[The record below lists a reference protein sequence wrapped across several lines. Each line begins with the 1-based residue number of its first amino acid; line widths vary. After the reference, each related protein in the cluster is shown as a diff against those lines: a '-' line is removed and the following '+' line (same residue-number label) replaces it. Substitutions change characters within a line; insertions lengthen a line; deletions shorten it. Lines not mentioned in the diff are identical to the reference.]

1 MNIIDLLKEVGLSG
15 FLDIA
20 FMSALVYTI
29 LVWFKRTRAAFVVIG
44 MSIIGVTYLLA
55 RQFNLALTTT
65 VFQGFFAIILIAVI
79 IIFQEEI
86 KHFFEQVAS
95 RSSIRNL
102 KARKSFQ
109 MPHREI
115 EILTSTLSALARENT
130 GALLVIRG
138 KDPIIRHLDGG
149 ENLNGKLSEALLRSI
164 FDPHSIGH
172 DGAVII
178 HGDRVVQFSC
188 YLPLSKNLQKI
199 RRGGTRHAAA
209 LGLAELTDALCLI
222 VSEER
227 GTISAARN
235 GEIREVKTVEEL
247 NTLLEKFYDEITPT
261 HERKP
266 WKDFFKKNYKE
277 KVIAVT
283 VTVILWFIFVHE
295 SKLDYRTY
303 TIPVEYSNLP
313 SQLIVTGIE
322 PVNVEATFSG
332 PRRSFYFVDQSD
344 IKLYLKL
351 FDVHPGQFKRAITK
365 SNISFPEGLT
375 LENIQPSEVVVD
387 VKQLNP

>member
-1 MNIIDLLKEVGLSG
+1 MKIIDLIEEVGLSG

-20 FMSALVYTI
+20 FMSLLIYTV

-95 RSSIRNL
+95 RSSIRSF

-109 MPHREI
+109 MPRREI
-115 EILTSTLSALARENT
+115 EILASTVTALARERI
-130 GALLVIRG
+130 GALIVIRG
-138 KDPIIRHLDGG
+138 WDPIVRHLEGG
-149 ENLNGKLSEALLRSI
+149 ENLNGELSEALLRSI
-164 FDPHSIGH
+164 FDPHSVGH

-178 HGDRVVQFSC
+178 NGDRVTQFSC
-188 YLPLSKNLQKI
+188 HLPLSKNLQKL
-199 RRGGTRHAAA
+199 RRVGTRHAAA
-209 LGLAELTDALCLI
+209 LGLAELTDALCLV

-227 GTISAARN
+227 GTVSAARN
-235 GEIREVKTVEEL
+235 GDIQEINSTEAL
-247 NTLLEKFYDEITPT
+247 NSLLERFYDKIIPAQ
-261 HERKP
+261 ERKP
-266 WKDFFKKNYKE
+266 WKDFFKRNYKE

-283 VTVILWFIFVHE
+283 VTVILWFIFVRE

-303 TIPVEYSNLP
+303 TIPVEYRNLP
-313 SQLIVTGIE
+313 AQLIVAGID
-322 PVNVEATFSG
+322 PDKVEVTFSG
-332 PRRSFYFVDQSD
+332 PRRSFYFVDESD

-351 FDVHPGQFKRAITK
+351 FDVHSGQLKRAITK
-365 SNISFPEGLT
+365 SNISVPEGLT
-375 LENIQPSEVVVD
+375 LENIQPSEVIVD
-387 VKQLNP
+387 VEPLNP